1 MKRIALV
8 SMVLVGALA
17 APAGRAQ
24 EPTSLGQYPWPTAG
38 NFQLPP
44 TSLFVG
50 EPTGNG
56 ALSPWVA
63 STPLRLSLQ
72 SPIFPMA
79 GAFPNCA
86 AYEDPSGNSVNG
98 FPVQRYTMLRLTPNL
113 VLHGFSSAG
122 CPVDAAIG
130 GAITYTVP
138 IAPKLWLVAGAGIYA
153 VPAHYPMPAR
163 QNGDLRVDLVRAMN
177 DGRSVSVGVGRRGVT
192 FGGTF

>member
-1 MKRIALV
+1 MKRIVLA

-17 APAGRAQ
+17 APTAFAQ
-24 EPTSLGQYPWPTAG
+24 EPTSPGQSPWPLAT

-86 AYEDPSGNSVNG
+86 AYEDASGNSVQG
-98 FPVQRYTMLRLTPNL
+98 FPVQRYTMLQLTPNL

-122 CPVDAAIG
+122 CPIDAAIG
-130 GAITYTVP
+130 AAVTYTVT
-138 IAPKLWLVAGAGIYA
+138 IAPKLWLVAGAGIYG
-153 VPAHYPMPAR
+153 VPGHYPLPPR
-163 QNGDLRVDLVRAMN
+163 QNGDLRVDLVKGLD
-177 DGRSVSVGVGRRGVT
+177 DGRTMSVGIGRRGVT